1 MKNRFI
7 LGIYTLIETLFFKSL
22 TPVILVSPPPSM
34 VVHRGDNVTLQCTNV
49 LKDPGHVAWFKQVNV
64 SEPLC
69 IASMYISQP
78 YVKHHNG
85 FQPSH
90 MEMFINNKIIFLK
103 ITEVDVA
110 DSGLYCCGMY
120 NQYFIFTNMT
130 FLMVPGNLFNYFSAV
145 TTECYDDDGTMY
157 LLPLVVILAVV
168 TAVLL
173 IVIII
178 LFVSNSGTEN
188 YNCSLFHDVCNLQ
201 NQDPDALNYA
211 ALKFTSE
218 KRKMERRREK
228 ELDPHVVY
236 AATR

>member
-1 MKNRFI
+1 MLVSCQFTRQIMII
-7 LGIYTLIETLFFKSL
+7 LCL

-145 TTECYDDDGTMY
+145 TTECYAMFLTIGLVGQDDDGTMY

-178 LFVSNSGTEN
+178 LVLKTRRDTNRHNTGRN
-188 YNCSLFHDVCNLQ
+188 
-201 NQDPDALNYA
+201 PDALNYA

>member
-1 MKNRFI
+1 TAQHMWED
-7 LGIYTLIETLFFKSL
+7 LQDCWKSL

-34 VVHRGDNVTLQCTNV
+34 VVHPGDNVTLQCTDV
-49 LKDPGHVAWFKQVNV
+49 LKGPGHVAWFKQVNV

-69 IASMYISQP
+69 IASMYSSQP

-90 MEMFINNKIIFLK
+90 MEMFINNRIIFLK

-120 NQYFIFTNMT
+120 DRYFIFTNMT
-130 FLMVPGNLFNYFSAV
+130 FLMVP
-145 TTECYDDDGTMY
+145 EDDEPIMY
-157 LLPLVVILAVV
+157 PFPLVEILGVV

-173 IVIII
+173 III
-178 LFVSNSGTEN
+178 LILVLKIIQDAKRQNTGSN
-188 YNCSLFHDVCNLQ
+188 
-201 NQDPDALNYA
+201 ALNYA
-211 ALKFTSE
+211 ALNFTSK

-228 ELDPHVVY
+228 ELDTHVVY

>member
-1 MKNRFI
+1 MAR
-7 LGIYTLIETLFFKSL
+7 IYVPTLVLYGFCL

-130 FLMVPGNLFNYFSAV
+130 FLMVPGQ
-145 TTECYDDDGTMY
+145 DDDGTMY

-178 LFVSNSGTEN
+178 LVLKTRRDTNRHNTGPDSQRQPQN
-188 YNCSLFHDVCNLQ
+188 DQ

>member
-1 MKNRFI
+1 MVSQCRPTHSMAR
-7 LGIYTLIETLFFKSL
+7 IYVPALVLYGFCL
-22 TPVILVSPPPSM
+22 TPVILVSPPPSV
-34 VVHRGDNVTLQCTNV
+34 VVHPGDNVTLQCTDV
-49 LKDPGHVAWFKQVNV
+49 LKGPGHVSWFKQVNV

-69 IASMYISQP
+69 IASMYSSQA

-90 MEMFINNKIIFLK
+90 MEMFISNRIIVLK

-120 NQYFIFTNMT
+120 DQYFIFTNMT
-130 FLMVPGNLFNYFSAV
+130 FLMVKGYKDSDKEPEQCS
-145 TTECYDDDGTMY
+145 E
-157 LLPLVVILAVV
+157 VILIL
-168 TAVLL
+168 VLK
-173 IVIII
+173 IRRDTNRHNTGPD
-178 LFVSNSGTEN
+178 SQRQPQN
-188 YNCSLFHDVCNLQ
+188 DQ
-201 NQDPDALNYA
+201 NQDPDSLIYA
-211 ALKFTSE
+211 ALNFTSK

>member
-1 MKNRFI
+1 SFAF
-7 LGIYTLIETLFFKSL
+7 LYVSKSVFSISGL

-178 LFVSNSGTEN
+178 LVLKTRRDTNRHNTGRN
-188 YNCSLFHDVCNLQ
+188 
-201 NQDPDALNYA
+201 PDALNYA

>member
-1 MKNRFI
+1 MDEISLTSWSTEINVIHFEN
-7 LGIYTLIETLFFKSL
+7 LQFYVSKSVFSPSDL
-22 TPVILVSPPPSM
+22 TPVILVSPPPSV
-34 VVHRGDNVTLQCTNV
+34 VVHPGDNVTLQCTDV
-49 LKDPGHVAWFKQVNV
+49 LKGPGHVAWFKQVNV

-69 IASMYISQP
+69 IASMYSSEP

-90 MEMFINNKIIFLK
+90 VEMFISNRIIVLK

-130 FLMVPGNLFNYFSAV
+130 FLMVQGNLFNYFSAV
-145 TTECYDDDGTMY
+145 TTGCNEMLCYRYAHKRVGNKPT
-157 LLPLVVILAVV
+157 P
-168 TAVLL
+168 
-173 IVIII
+173 
-178 LFVSNSGTEN
+178 
-188 YNCSLFHDVCNLQ
+188 FHDNMRP

-211 ALKFTSE
+211 TLNFTSK